1 MKNKIIICVSI
12 IAIAVVAVL
21 AGLYFIKQN
30 KVLTNSPE
38 NIGQQASTGNQNNEA
53 GNQQSQNKLVTD
65 DFDIVLPVGWKK
77 TEPAIGTSAMAIN
90 VNEQLNDPA
99 AQKINFRS
107 YFAVSYD
114 TLQGKS
120 MAEYMQTTKYALS
133 QTVSSAVFAN
143 EQDVNIN
150 GRAVRA
156 VEVELTQQGVNFK
169 ILIVAIRGEGDD
181 VWIISFNTIKSS
193 WDGYREIFSNIVRSF
208 NLKK

>member
-1 MKNKIIICVSI
+1 MKNKIIVIVLI
-12 IAIAVVAVL
+12 IVIAVAAVL
-21 AGLYFIKQN
+21 TSFYFIKQ
-30 KVLTNSPE
+30 KKTLTNFPE
-38 NIGQQASTGNQNNEA
+38 NIGQQAPVEN
-53 GNQQSQNKLVTD
+53 QNKLVAD
-65 DFDIVLPVGWKK
+65 DFDIVLPAGWKK
-77 TEPAIGTSAMAIN
+77 TEPAIGTLAMAVN
-90 VNEQLNDPA
+90 ANEQLNDPA

-120 MAEYMQTTKYALS
+120 MAGYMQTIKDSLL

-156 VEVELTQQGVNFK
+156 VEVELTQQGVDFK
-169 ILIVAIRGEGDD
+169 ILMVAIRGEGDD
-181 VWIISFNTIKSS
+181 VWVISFNTIKSS
-193 WDGYREIFSNIVRSF
+193 WDGHRETFSNIVRSF